1 MNRIR
6 TYQEAA
12 ESNNNNQVPEINIFN
27 AINFVSD
34 AWDQVTTETIKRSW
48 EKTNIINQNTTDLMV
63 DDLEN
68 QSEVNEINRLIAQLP
83 FQDHLDA
90 NEYIAIDQNHLVQE
104 EMTTQE
110 IINIVNR

>member
-12 ESNNNNQVPEINIFN
+12 ESNNNNNRVSEINIFD

-34 AWDQVTTETIKRSW
+34 AWNQVTTETIKNSW
-48 EKTNIINQNTTDLMV
+48 EKTNIINQNTTDLMF

-68 QSEVNEINRLIAQLP
+68 QPEVNEINSL
-83 FQDHLDA
+83 
-90 NEYIAIDQNHLVQE
+90 
-104 EMTTQE
+104 
-110 IINIVNR
+110 IINFPFKII

>member
-1 MNRIR
+1 MPKIYLLYQILKIR

-12 ESNNNNQVPEINIFN
+12 ESNNNQVSEINIFD

-34 AWDQVTTETIKRSW
+34 AWNQVTTETIKNSW

-68 QSEVNEINRLIAQLP
+68 QSEVNEINSLITQLP
-83 FQDHLDA
+83 FQDHLG
-90 NEYIAIDQNHLVQE
+90 Q
-104 EMTTQE
+104 
-110 IINIVNR
+110 